1 MAACHLRRSGLRAG
15 DAVSG
20 ELGAGGD
27 VELGEDVGKA
37 GVLSCAMAAG
47 FITSLLVYVSLPVQ
61 ATSAAGQSP
70 ETATHH
76 SQSTVSAHD

>member
-1 MAACHLRRSGLRAG
+1 M
-15 DAVSG
+15 
-20 ELGAGGD
+20 
-27 VELGEDVGKA
+27 GKA

-76 SQSTVSAHD
+76 SQSTVSAND